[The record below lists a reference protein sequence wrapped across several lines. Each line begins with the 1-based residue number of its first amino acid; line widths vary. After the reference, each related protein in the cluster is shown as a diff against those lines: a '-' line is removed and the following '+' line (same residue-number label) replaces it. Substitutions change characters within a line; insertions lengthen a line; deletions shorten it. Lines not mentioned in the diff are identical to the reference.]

1 MLKTMKGWKEEFSTS
16 MRVVEGQHS
25 LEDLGRL
32 HSNSIVTCN
41 GKKYLLRGR
50 AVVGRKTGKIY
61 IEARDLSKPEPTARH
76 YLPFE
81 KIDNKFPEVG
91 YYNVSALTPTR
102 AIFVDRITSQRQ
114 WRYGFHESIARI
126 STPFV
131 PKVADALHFFF
142 SDIRQINQ
150 DYSTTLMV
158 YSQCSDNYLQ
168 LDEALHTIS
177 RNHAIS
183 AALSKKVA
191 ISLSPYDNSIGV
203 FLMGVEVGS
212 IDPSNGQVHIF
223 QEWAEDSIKEVCNA

>member
-1 MLKTMKGWKEEFSTS
+1 MKGWKEEFSTS
-16 MRVVEGQHS
+16 MRAAEGHHS

-61 IEARDLSKPEPTARH
+61 IEARDLSKPEPTTRH

-91 YYNVSALTPTR
+91 YYNVSVLAPMR

-131 PKVADALHFFF
+131 PKAADALHFFF
-142 SDIRQINQ
+142 RDIRHINQ
-150 DYSTTLMV
+150 EHTTTLMV
-158 YSQCSDNYLQ
+158 YSQCDDNYLPF
-168 LDEALHTIS
+168 DEAMHKIS
-177 RNHAIS
+177 RNQAIS
-183 AALSKKVA
+183 VALSNKVA

-212 IDPSNGQVHIF
+212 VDPSTGQLHIF
-223 QEWAEDSIKEVCNA
+223 KEWAEDSIKEVCNA